1 MLEGWLEYNK
11 AWYFFGEGGYE
22 AFGWVKYNNKWFYF
36 NPDDGKMVTGKKTI
50 DGKTYEFDSNGYW
63 IK

>member
-1 MLEGWLEYNK
+1 MATGWL
-11 AWYFFGEGGYE
+11 
-22 AFGWVKYNNKWFYF
+22 KYNTHWFYF
-36 NPDDGKMVTGKKTI
+36 NPKGYMLTGKQVI